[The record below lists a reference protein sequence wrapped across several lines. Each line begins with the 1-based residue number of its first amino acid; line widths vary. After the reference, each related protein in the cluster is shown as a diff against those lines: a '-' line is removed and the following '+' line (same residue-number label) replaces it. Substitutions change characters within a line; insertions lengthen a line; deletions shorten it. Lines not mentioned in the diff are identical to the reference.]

1 LAKKTTI
8 KWTDKQQKV
17 NALLDQGKTRQEILQ
32 AGYAKTTIDD
42 VIAARKSK
50 RKEGGEGGNPP
61 PPPPPPPGDRLKPQ
75 VLDLVEIGGL
85 YIEPANWRISQRGV
99 YLIMDTHERA
109 KETFN
114 YEGTLGEFLCDCVQA
129 MRNLM
134 GVNLMDFDYFI
145 KEDNNGGKG
154 QEGTRGGLRLLGK
167 GGNGTEQ
174 QTGPEPSEVS

>member
-61 PPPPPPPGDRLKPQ
+61 PPPSLLPGDRLKPQ
-75 VLDLVEIGGL
+75 VLDLVQVGGL
-85 YIEPANWRISQRGV
+85 FIEPANWRINQHGV

-109 KETFN
+109 KEVFS

-129 MRNLM
+129 MRNFM
-134 GVNLMDFDYFI
+134 GVNLMPFDYFI
-145 KEDNNGGKG
+145 KEDDNGTGRKEG
-154 QEGTRGGLRLLGK
+154 QPSGGAGLLQQ
-167 GGNGTEQ
+167 GGNGSESEA
-174 QTGPEPSEVS
+174 EPGGEIS